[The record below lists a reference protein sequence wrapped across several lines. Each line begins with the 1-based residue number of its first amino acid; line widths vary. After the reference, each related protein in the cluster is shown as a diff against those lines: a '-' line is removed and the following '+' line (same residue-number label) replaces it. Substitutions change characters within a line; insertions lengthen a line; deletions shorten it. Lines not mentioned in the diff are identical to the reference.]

1 MIMLTDKCQ
10 AIIDEAITAGG
21 DLTKLSADAVA
32 HIETCLDCRKSLDSI
47 KALKASAVSVIPFA
61 AAPALKSK
69 IASKLESSMMARKA
83 MSSGGA
89 TAKTILGISSV
100 VIGLGLCGVIT
111 CGVIG
116 LTNKNEMAYNPK
128 TNNPPVVASS
138 PSSPSA
144 SESVD
149 LNKNTEDANNNSN
162 TSNDEENIVNNDNLK
177 SEPSDI
183 EYSEIGIPSVSE
195 DNEDETIKSS
205 SNNSENEK

>member
-1 MIMLTDKCQ
+1 MLTDKCQ

-21 DLTKLSADAVA
+21 DLTKLSADAIA

-61 AAPALKSK
+61 ASPALKSK
-69 IASKLESSMMARKA
+69 IASKLESSMTARKA
-83 MSSGGA
+83 MASGGA
-89 TAKTILGISSV
+89 AAKTILGISSV

-116 LTNKNEMAYNPK
+116 LSNKNEMAYNPK
-128 TNNPPVVASS
+128 TNNPSVIAS
-138 PSSPSA
+138 PQPA
-144 SESVD
+144 SESAN
-149 LNKNTEDANNNSN
+149 LNKNTDDDANNDNSL
-162 TSNDEENIVNNDNLK
+162 NDEENIVDNTNLK
-177 SEPSDI
+177 SETSDT

-205 SNNSENEK
+205 SD